1 MEVVMFGSDDD
12 QEAARKKRLEEEQKK
27 NEEDRQRKKEEKK
40 EAEAKKAKDAEA
52 WAELRKELDA
62 ATDPLSLGGA
72 PVANEGSPGKKEA
85 APYQPPLIRPF
96 GGPTVGPP
104 RPVITSQNRSTIQA
118 GNSSQSTKSSTASS
132 TPTSFTGSSL
142 KRPY

>member
-1 MEVVMFGSDDD
+1 MFGSDDD
-12 QEAARKKRLEEEQKK
+12 QEAARKRRLEEEQKK

-40 EAEAKKAKDAEA
+40 EAEIKKAKQDEA

-72 PVANEGSPGKKEA
+72 SAAATDGSLGKKEA

-104 RPVITSQNRSTIQA
+104 RPVITSQNRPAYQP
-118 GNSSQSTKSSTASS
+118 GNSSQSTKSNTTS
-132 TPTSFTGSSL
+132 TPQTTFTGSTL